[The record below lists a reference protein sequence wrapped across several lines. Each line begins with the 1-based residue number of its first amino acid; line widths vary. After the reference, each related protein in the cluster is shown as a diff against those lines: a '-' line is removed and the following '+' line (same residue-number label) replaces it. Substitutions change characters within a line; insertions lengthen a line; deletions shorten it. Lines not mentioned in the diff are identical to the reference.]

1 MNTKQSF
8 IGAYARSRPSAS
20 SAKAAATEDN
30 PIVIANQESAQ
41 VEWSIETPESAP
53 PDSVRP
59 ESASHVAVSHDA
71 ELAPV
76 ASLPDVPLEPETP
89 AAETSPADSEPDPAA
104 TDVASYYPGTNDDSI
119 FVIDTMNPT
128 EIRPHVEPAIDS
140 YQSGAVGEVWI
151 SEATDQVL
159 RIDSVTMEPL
169 ETPTESQPSEP
180 TPDQGAAA
188 EPDQTIDDSRE
199 PTAYET
205 THTPVVQPATDEPLE
220 RLPQEPAVEQQA
232 EQGTAEKVAAQEAA
246 VDQAAAQ
253 QAAGPATES
262 VVNSKWAGAGW
273 EVDAFDIP
281 RSAIDTFLDP
291 AFFQSL
297 AQKLGAAV
305 ENGLHSALITSV
317 NRGEG
322 RSTVAI
328 GTVLAAA
335 ANELRI
341 ALVDADTGNPHLVD
355 ALRLDIESDWLDA
368 IRAGEP
374 LEEVAIASIQDRFT
388 FIPLLDESSHSQRD
402 QVTPLEI
409 DRLVESLRGKFD
421 LVLFDAGP
429 ISSPVTRRLAASLDS
444 CFMVK
449 DKRQTQDE
457 DIATAAQMLKQL
469 GIKGVG
475 LIENFC
481 R

>member
-8 IGAYARSRPSAS
+8 IGAYARRRPSAS
-20 SAKAAATEDN
+20 PAKAAASEDN

-41 VEWSIETPESAP
+41 VEWTIESPAPTPVETESVPA
-53 PDSVRP
+53 
-59 ESASHVAVSHDA
+59 AAK
-71 ELAPV
+71 
-76 ASLPDVPLEPETP
+76 PDVQPEQEAPASEDAQAVHKPEP
-89 AAETSPADSEPDPAA
+89 AVI
-104 TDVASYYPGTNDDSI
+104 DVANLYAGAHDDSI

-128 EIRPHVEPAIDS
+128 EIRPHLEPVVDPS
-140 YQSGAVGEVWI
+140 QPSPSGEVWV
-151 SEATDQVL
+151 SETSDQVL

-169 ETPTESQPSEP
+169 DAAVEP
-180 TPDQGAAA
+180 TPSDTHEVQAAPADQQA
-188 EPDQTIDDSRE
+188 DSVDSSE
-199 PTAYET
+199 LPSALET
-205 THTPVVQPATDEPLE
+205 TDTVADQPVTDGQLESPKLEPATQESATQASEPVLE
-220 RLPQEPAVEQQA
+220 E
-232 EQGTAEKVAAQEAA
+232 
-246 VDQAAAQ
+246 
-253 QAAGPATES
+253 
-262 VVNSKWAGAGW
+262 SKWAGAGW

-291 AFFQSL
+291 TFFQSL

-305 ENGLHSALITSV
+305 ENGLKSALITSV

-322 RSTVAI
+322 RSTIAI

-368 IRAGEP
+368 LRSGEP

-388 FIPLLDESSHSQRD
+388 LIPLLDEANHPQRD
-402 QVTPLEI
+402 PVTPLEV
-409 DRLVESLRGKFD
+409 DQLVESLRGKFD

-429 ISSPVTRRLAASLDS
+429 IASPVTRRLATSLDS

-449 DKRQTQDE
+449 DQRQTQDQ
-457 DIATAAQMLKQL
+457 DVATAAQMLQQL